1 MYDRSLPYVH
11 LEMET
16 PLPAGDVRAE
26 LPEGF
31 SIRTY
36 QEGDDR
42 YWAEIETTA
51 GEFECVGD
59 ALARGFDAYYGTDRE
74 LLPGR
79 MFFVISPDG
88 IPVATATAWFN
99 GRFGCLHWVAVHAD
113 YQRLG
118 ISRCVISRALR
129 RLRELSYD
137 HCSLGTQ
144 PASWVAIRLYEE
156 FGFRPVLRDSQ
167 AVVTG
172 WQQTYAKL
180 GKEWKEELCV
190 PSLVSGK

>member
-16 PLPAGDVRAE
+16 PLPANRVRAD
-26 LPEGF
+26 LPAGY

-36 QEGDDR
+36 EPGDEK
-42 YWAEIETTA
+42 YWAAIETTA
-51 GEFECVGD
+51 GEFSREED
-59 ALARGFDAYYGTDRE
+59 ALKSFRDYYGNDRD

-79 MFFVISPDG
+79 MFFVISPEG
-88 IPVATATAWFN
+88 VPCATATAWFN
-99 GRFGCLHWVAVHAD
+99 GRFGHLHWVAVHAEH
-113 YQRLG
+113 QGKGLA
-118 ISRCVISRALR
+118 RCVIAGAMDALT
-129 RLRELSYD
+129 ELSYD
-137 HCSLGTQ
+137 YACLSTQ
-144 PASWVAIRLYEE
+144 PSSWVAVKLYLE